1 MRFLVALSLSFT
13 LLLVSAQ
20 MAPAHE
26 LEPEE
31 AGHPLKAAR
40 LVLHPVGYILYHGI
54 VRPTH
59 WLISRPGA
67 EKVFGHEER
76 CCEGRSAEPCD
87 KSTYSV
93 PKGEPVPCPEAQG
106 SAPPPGCPHAA
117 QQQ

>member
-1 MRFLVALSLSFT
+1 MRFMVALSLSFT
-13 LLLVSAQ
+13 LLLASAQ
-20 MAPAHE
+20 LAPAHE

-40 LVLHPVGYILYHGI
+40 LVLHPVGYILYHGF

-67 EKVFGHEER
+67 KKVFGHEEKH
-76 CCEGRSAEPCD
+76 CEELSAVPCD
-87 KSTYSV
+87 TRAHSA
-93 PKGEPVPCPEAQG
+93 PRGEPASCPEAQQ
-106 SAPPPGCPHAA
+106 SAPPPECPHAA